1 MNDRSSSQRRTGSIL
16 VGGLILGMVA
26 VGLHWRRAPAPPQGP
41 EMLRVQLMLRE
52 GRYLRPGTTNRFTGL
67 MIERRPDGA
76 LQARSQV
83 SDGLLEGLSEGWHTN
98 GIKQIEEHFHAG
110 VSHGPRVKW
119 HPNGQK
125 LSEVRVVE
133 GKLEGIFRR
142 WHDNGQ
148 LAEEITLKAGQP
160 EGLSRAFYP
169 NGRLKAE
176 ATLHHGQPTQ
186 QQFWPE
192 NPSTVATS
200 VPAPGPQP
208 GPNL

>member
-1 MNDRSSSQRRTGSIL
+1 MNERASHCRRFWPL
-16 VGGLILGMVA
+16 LLCAVVLGAIV
-26 VGLHWRRAPAPPQGP
+26 VVRHWRFASARPP
-41 EMLRVQLMLRE
+41 VQEVWREHLVLRE
-52 GRYLRPGTTNRFTGL
+52 GRWLLAGTTNRFTGL

-125 LSEVRVVE
+125 LSEVQVVD

-176 ATLHHGQPTQ
+176 ATLHNGQPIK
-186 QQFWPE
+186 QQFYPE
-192 NPSTVATS
+192 TAPGA
-200 VPAPGPQP
+200 PAPAPPGPQP